1 MTFTSKLVGF
11 NHRVT
16 GCGLLE
22 DKPQHWQQ
30 ALFAMGCFWGAEKR
44 FWQLSGV
51 KCTAVGYTA
60 GAPPNPTYEQV
71 CTGKTGHAEAVMVWF
86 DPAEISYLDL
96 LTTFW
101 QEHDPTQGMR
111 QGNDRGS
118 QYRSGIYTFNSE
130 QAAAAKASQHVFA
143 QALKGV
149 GKGQITTEIVAAT
162 AFYYAEPE
170 HQQYLMVNPFGYCGL
185 QGTGLMLDQGRVMGA
200 LKS

>member
-1 MTFTSKLVGF
+1 MTFTSKLAGF
-11 NHRVT
+11 THRAT
-16 GCGLLE
+16 GYGLLD
-22 DKPQHWQQ
+22 DKPKHWQQ
-30 ALFAMGCFWGAEKR
+30 ALFAMGCFWGAERR
-44 FWQLSGV
+44 FWQLDGV

-60 GAPPNPTYEQV
+60 GEQPNPTYEQV
-71 CTGKTGHAEAVMVWF
+71 CTGSTGHTEAVMVWF

-96 LTTFW
+96 LATFW

-130 QAAAAKASQHVFA
+130 QTAAAKASKQIFE

-149 GKGQITTEIVAAT
+149 GKGPITTEILAAQV
-162 AFYYAEPE
+162 FYYAEPE
-170 HQQYLMVNPFGYCGL
+170 HQQYLVVNPLGYCGL
-185 QGTGLMLDQGRVMGA
+185 QGTGVALDQSRVMGA